1 MKRTIIC
8 IATLCVML
16 CGCGNKSPLNDS
28 ETNNADI
35 AQSDNDESIN
45 TENYTQNIPNEEI
58 SGSENNSVELEEN
71 TEKHTETKEEYIES
85 IKGTYSEIKEEVT
98 TIGVGKTEIL
108 FNEVP
113 WKSCLLDANSKLKDN
128 AMELETYLIPE
139 PISVSSRLGIWR
151 IGLDQ
156 RLRDNDYWNSNV
168 GGVTRPKKTK
178 INVAGYDTEDC
189 ILLFAAVEKDGEYV
203 LTDEDSALYAA
214 QYTIKPVDA
223 EVTKEDLKTK
233 LSSIYGDPDSTRN
246 IEPYENSPE
255 TQEYIYWYGAND
267 TVLVL
272 TASDSGQITIS
283 YVWLGGEELLS
294 NALDYAEKEQQE
306 DAEEIYGNDNTEGL

>member
-16 CGCGNKSPLNDS
+16 CGCGNKLPINGS

-35 AQSDNDESIN
+35 VQSDNDESIN
-45 TENYTQNIPNEEI
+45 TENFTQNIPNGEI
-58 SGSENNSVELEEN
+58 SGGENNSLELTEN
-71 TEKHTETKEEYIES
+71 TEKHTETKEEYLES
-85 IKGTYSEIKEEVT
+85 IKSTYSEIKEEVT

-113 WKSCLLDANSKLKDN
+113 WESCLLEANSKLKDN
-128 AMELETYLIPE
+128 AKELQTYLIPE
-139 PISVSSRLGIWR
+139 PISVSSRLGISR

-189 ILLFAAVEKDGEYV
+189 ILLFSAVEKDGEFV
-203 LTDEDSALYAA
+203 LTNEDSAFYAA
-214 QYTIKPVDA
+214 QYTIKPVDSETA
-223 EVTKEDLKTK
+223 KEDLKTK
-233 LSSIYGDPDSTRN
+233 ISSIYGEPDSVKE
-246 IEPYENSPE
+246 IEPYENAAT
-255 TQEYIYWYGAND
+255 TQEYIYWYGSND

-272 TASDSGQITIS
+272 TADSGGWIYLS
-283 YVWLGGEELLS
+283 YVWLGGEELL
-294 NALDYAEKEQQE
+294 NAALDYAEKQLSEG
-306 DAEEIYGNDNTEGL
+306 EESVYGDGNTEGL